1 MTRHS
6 HRKMSRRERVTHCQA
21 RTVMQRRHPALRCN
35 RMKSTRVILRI
46 EPELKAAG
54 EKAAADGNRSLNGLL
69 EMLLT
74 DYCEKQGAAGAS
86 SSPPRSD
93 AAPRAAEMASST
105 IDDIRDQTVPAEE
118 QQRRKRRLIRGPKE
132 FREMRRK

>member
-1 MTRHS
+1 
-6 HRKMSRRERVTHCQA
+6 
-21 RTVMQRRHPALRCN
+21 
-35 RMKSTRVILRI
+35 MKSTRVILRI
-46 EPELKAAG
+46 EPGLKAAG

-74 DYCEKQGAAGAS
+74 DYCEKQGATGAS
-86 SSPPRSD
+86 TARSD

>member
-1 MTRHS
+1 
-6 HRKMSRRERVTHCQA
+6 
-21 RTVMQRRHPALRCN
+21 
-35 RMKSTRVILRI
+35 MKSTRVILRI
-46 EPELKAAG
+46 EPGLKAAG
-54 EKAAADGNRSLNGLL
+54 EKAAADGNCSLNGLL